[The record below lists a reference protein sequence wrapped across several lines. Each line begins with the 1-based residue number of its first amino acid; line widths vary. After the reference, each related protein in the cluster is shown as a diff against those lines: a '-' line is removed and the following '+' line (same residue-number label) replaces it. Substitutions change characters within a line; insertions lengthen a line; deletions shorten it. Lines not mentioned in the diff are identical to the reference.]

1 MADLLSTSVSGLL
14 AFQQALDVTSNNIS
28 NADTPGY
35 DVETAN
41 FSELPGQETGSGYVG
56 SGVDVSS
63 ITRAY
68 DAYLAQQVNS
78 TQSSYSSSN
87 TLATQAAQVDN
98 LLSDSSTGLT
108 ATLQSFVNALQ
119 TLATTPTS
127 SAAGQALLS
136 SGQALAQ
143 QIQTYDSQL
152 SQYGSQLESQ
162 LSGDVTEINTLS
174 SSIATLNQQIAA
186 GSANGQTPNQLM
198 DQRDQDINQLSQY
211 VSVQTAS
218 QGNGEVNVYIG
229 NGQAL
234 VTGGSA
240 QTLTTIPNAYDP
252 SQLDIGIT
260 SGGSS
265 ATTADITSEVSGG
278 ELGGLLSARSQ
289 VLDPATNAIGQIAV
303 AVATIVNQQQQS
315 GMDSTGAQGQPM
327 FAVGGVQVL
336 PDSNNAGSG
345 ALTVTRTDLSEL
357 TTDDYELQY
366 TGGASPWQLTDVTT
380 GQSVALTGSGTSASP
395 LEAAG
400 LSIVVGGTPQDGDSF
415 LIQPTAGAA
424 AGFSME
430 LTSPSQI
437 AAASLVQASAG
448 SANTGTGAVGAAG
461 VTDPESWN
469 SDTYQITFTSP
480 TQYEI
485 TDTTTGDAVQLGT
498 DGSGNPVYTANYT
511 SGSPISFSG
520 EQLTLTG
527 APAAGDTFTVSPNSA
542 SNTGDNSN
550 LYAMIN
556 ALSAS
561 TLAGGTTSVSGAAN
575 NIVSQVGVVTQ
586 QAQNNATTQQTANQ
600 NATTALNNV
609 SGVNLDEQAAS
620 MLQYQ
625 QAYQAMAEVIQV
637 SGQLFNSLISA
648 ISANGA
654 G

>member
-28 NADTPGY
+28 NANTPGY

-41 FSELPGQETGSGYVG
+41 FSELPGQQTGSGYIG
-56 SGVDVSS
+56 SGVEVSS
-63 ITRAY
+63 VTRAY
-68 DAYLAQQVNS
+68 DAYLAQQVNA

-87 TLATQAAQVDN
+87 TLATQAGQIDN

-119 TLATTPTS
+119 TAASTPTS
-127 SAAGQALLS
+127 TATRQALLS

-162 LSGDVTEINTLS
+162 LSGDVTEVNTLS
-174 SSIATLNQQIAA
+174 SQIAQLNQQIAA
-186 GSANGQTPNQLM
+186 GSSNGQTPNQLM
-198 DQRDQDINQLSQY
+198 DQRDQLINQLSQY

-218 QGNGEVNVYIG
+218 EGNNEVNVYIG
-229 NGQAL
+229 SGQAL
-234 VTGGSA
+234 VTGGTS

-289 VLDPATNAIGQIAV
+289 VLDPAINAVGQIAV
-303 AVATIVNQQQQS
+303 AVATVVNQQQQS
-315 GMDSTGAQGQPM
+315 GMDMSGAPGQPM
-327 FAVGGVQVL
+327 FSVGGVQAL
-336 PDSNNAGSG
+336 ADTGNAGNASL
-345 ALTVTRTDLSEL
+345 AVTRGSLGDL

-366 TGGASPWQLTDVTT
+366 TGGANPWQLTDETT

-395 LEAAG
+395 LTGAG
-400 LSIVVGGTPQDGDSF
+400 LSIVVSGTPQAGDSF

-424 AGFSME
+424 AGFSMV
-430 LTSPSQI
+430 LTSPSQV
-437 AAASLVQASAG
+437 AAASLVQAAAG
-448 SANTGTGAVGAAG
+448 SANTGTGAVSSTG
-461 VTDPESWN
+461 VTDPSTWTSGTYTVTFSAGNAYTVTNGAGN
-469 SDTYQITFTSP
+469 SVA
-480 TQYEI
+480 
-485 TDTTTGDAVQLGT
+485 TGT
-498 DGSGNPVYTANYT
+498 YT
-511 SGSPISFSG
+511 SGSPIDFNG
-520 EQLTLTG
+520 IQLTLTG
-527 APAAGDTFTVSPNSA
+527 SPASGDTFTVSPNSA

-556 ALSAS
+556 TLSAS
-561 TLAGGTTSVSGAAN
+561 TLDAGTTSVNDAIN
-575 NIVSQVGVVTQ
+575 NIVSQIGTVTQ

-600 NATTALNNV
+600 NATTNLNNV
-609 SGVNLDEQAAS
+609 SGVNLDTQAAS

-648 ISANGA
+648 ISANGS